1 MASIADIAASAGHL
15 FIEAIKAPFRLIGY
29 FCGRV
34 VKAVSSVFNYLS
46 GQSGN
51 VEQSQADNKAISS
64 RTVSADPVSTGTDST
79 QTVSTDPV
87 STGAD
92 STQTVSTEKIK
103 DAVFDNLKKAF
114 TDCLKDYLDL
124 MKELE
129 KKVSLIFIARNII
142 SSNLAV
148 NPKDISR
155 ADIDKAI
162 KILKEVNIALDL
174 RFNDNFF
181 NIPPSSQSNTQSNTQ
196 PKNAEFIKILTQ
208 FQETLDSLITTKRP
222 DKYQLID
229 SIYPIQLLQQ
239 EINQL
244 IDTNCTDKD
253 KWLRCGEKLKEQF
266 AFDEPYLSK
275 LCALKYVPAPGEKA
289 PAADGGHLIYL
300 EAQYRI
306 VFYIID
312 NL

>member
-64 RTVSADPVSTGTDST
+64 RTVSADPISTGT
-79 QTVSTDPV
+79 
-87 STGAD
+87 D

-103 DAVFDNLKKAF
+103 DAVFDNLKRAF

-162 KILKEVNIALDL
+162 KILKEVNRTLDL

-181 NIPPSSQSNTQSNTQ
+181 NIPPSSQSNTQ

-222 DKYQLID
+222 DKYQLVD

-266 AFDEPYLSK
+266 AFDEPYLSE
-275 LCALKYVPAPGEKA
+275 LCALKYVPEPGEKA